1 MKQAKE
7 LLIRSYNTCIET
19 IQKLQSGTKED
30 KQVQINKY
38 LKYIKDLEES

>member
-7 LLIRSYNTCIET
+7 LLIKAYNPCIET
-19 IQKLQSGTKED
+19 IKKWETGTKED

-38 LKYIKDLEES
+38 LKRIKDLEES

>member
-7 LLIRSYNTCIET
+7 LLIRAYNTCIET

>member
-1 MKQAKE
+1 MTIVE
-7 LLIRSYNTCIET
+7 EILIRSYNTCIET
-19 IQKLQSGTKED
+19 IQRLQTGTKEE

>member
-7 LLIRSYNTCIET
+7 LLIKAYNTCIET

>member
-7 LLIRSYNTCIET
+7 LLIKAYNTCIET
-19 IQKLQSGTKED
+19 IKKLESGTKEE